1 MLDVNGLEMRPRTID
16 DAIEMN
22 IKLQRQMSQLQEKVF
37 FLLLLKYLSVINRHT
52 TADRLILFVQ
62 AIYSMTFGRVFLKLS
77 LLSLA
82 LFRWKISRI
91 HSRIY
96 KNSYLNKDCF

>member
-62 AIYSMTFGRVFLKLS
+62 AIYSMTFGRVFLKLTYFH
-77 LLSLA
+77 LLCLDGKFHGSTQGYTRTA
-82 LFRWKISRI
+82 I
-91 HSRIY
+91 
-96 KNSYLNKDCF
+96 